1 MNKVKIVQQVQ
12 QSECG
17 LCCVSMILKYY
28 KSYETLEDLREFLEA
43 GRDGLNIVQL
53 KSILDFKNFD
63 TKVVK
68 CNVQSEKDLYSLKEI
83 SLPCI
88 AFWNKEHFLVISKVT
103 KKSIE
108 VFDSAS
114 GRRNLSYSEFY
125 QSFSG
130 YILEATPNEKFIP
143 KKEKAKKWRY
153 TIKQLTE
160 EKKLVFTASILSLFS
175 YILTIVFPKM
185 TQWFVDNYISNP
197 INETSIDIKYI
208 VIIVLLAIF
217 LTIIITFARN
227 LSIVLMKIKTEKVL
241 LKKTFHH
248 LINLPYSFF
257 ETRTYGDLIMR
268 LGSINYVKDFILDK
282 LIAAF
287 FDLGIGIILLIYLG
301 TISYKLLLVAIGIVL
316 INCLSIMLTSK
327 SIEYLNK
334 EEILNASKVNGIQV
348 ETIYSIFTT
357 KILRLENLVFK
368 KWDTC
373 FSEYLIKRKQREYYQ
388 LISTSVALIL
398 NIVSPLIILF
408 IGYLGFK
415 NHVIT
420 LGEIIISQSFIINL
434 LSISSNIIQTYNVYL
449 IASNYLDRV
458 IDITNKQL
466 EDTLGEVIEKIE
478 NIKINNVDF
487 SYSKN
492 GTKILKN
499 ISMDIKNGEKIA
511 IVGETGCG
519 KSTLGKLLM
528 GLYEPSKGNIMY
540 NSIDLKNLDK
550 KKVLDLISIVPQDI
564 YIYARNIFENIK
576 LDRTNISE
584 EDVYEAAKIACIH
597 DEIVN
602 FPLGYNTFLSDM
614 GMNLSGGQRQ
624 RLAIARSILSNPNL
638 ILFDEGTSFLDNLTE
653 KKIMNKLKSKHCTMV
668 IIAHRL
674 ETIIDCDKI
683 FLMKNGEI
691 IESGSHEDLMNFKG
705 EYFNLY
711 NTNIIE
717 DKCRCM

>member
-1 MNKVKIVQQVQ
+1 MSKVKIVQQVQ

-28 KSYETLEDLREFLEA
+28 KSYETLEDLRELLDA
-43 GRDGLNIVQL
+43 GRDGLNILQL
-53 KSILDFKNFD
+53 KSVLDLKNFD
-63 TKVVK
+63 TRLIK
-68 CNVQSEKDLYSLKEI
+68 CNLQSKDDVYSLKKI
-83 SLPCI
+83 KLPCI
-88 AFWNKEHFLVISKVT
+88 AFWNKEHFLVISKIN

-114 GRRNLSYSEFY
+114 GRRNLSYLEFY

-143 KKEKAKKWRY
+143 KTEKAKKWSY
-153 TIKQLTE
+153 TIKQLTK
-160 EKKLVFTASILSLFS
+160 EKKLVVISSMLSLFS
-175 YILTIVFPKM
+175 YIITILFPKM
-185 TQWFVDNYISNP
+185 TQWFVDNYISP
-197 INETSIDIKYI
+197 KIKETSIDIKY
-208 VIIVLLAIF
+208 VLILVAVAIL
-217 LTIIITFARN
+217 LTIIVTFARN
-227 LSIVLMKIKTEKVL
+227 LSIVLMKIKTERVL

-257 ETRTYGDLIMR
+257 ETRTHGDLIMR
-268 LGSINYVKDFILDK
+268 IGSVNYVKDFILDK
-282 LIAAF
+282 LIGAF
-287 FDLGIGIILLIYLG
+287 FDLGISIILLIYLA
-301 TISYKLLLVAIGIVL
+301 TISYKLLLVTIGLIL
-316 INCLSIMLTSK
+316 INCLAIILTSK
-327 SIEYLNK
+327 PIEYLNK
-334 EEILNASKVNGIQV
+334 EEILNASNVNGIQV

-357 KILRLENLVFK
+357 KILRLENSVFK

-373 FSEYLIKRKQREYYQ
+373 FSDYLIKRKQRECYQ
-388 LISTSVALIL
+388 IISTSVATIL
-398 NIVSPLIILF
+398 NIISPFIILF
-408 IGYLGFK
+408 VGYLGFK

-420 LGEIIISQSFIINL
+420 LGDIIISQSFIINL
-434 LSISSNIIQTYNVYL
+434 LSISSNIIQTYNAYL

-458 IDITNKQL
+458 TDITNKQT
-466 EDTLGEVIEKIE
+466 EDTSGESIE
-478 NIKINNVDF
+478 NIEEIKINNVDF

-492 GTKILKN
+492 GIKTLKN
-499 ISMDIKNGEKIA
+499 ISMNIKKGDKIA

-528 GLYEPSKGNIMY
+528 GLYEPSEGSIMY
-540 NSIDLKNLDK
+540 NSIDLKKLDK
-550 KKVLDLISIVPQDI
+550 KKLLELITIVPQDV

-576 LDRTNISE
+576 LERENISE
-584 EDVYEAAKIACIH
+584 DDVYEATKIACIH
-597 DEIVN
+597 DEISG

-624 RLAIARSILSNPNL
+624 RIAIARAILANPKL

-653 KKIMNKLKSKHCTMV
+653 KKIMNKLKSKDCTMV

-683 FLMKNGEI
+683 FFMKEGEI
-691 IESGSHEDLMNFKG
+691 IESGSHKELMDLAG

-711 NTNIIE
+711 NTNIE
-717 DKCRCM
+717 KDECR